1 MTDAPE
7 KSGVSPPARGGG
19 FTKYL
24 AAGVVVLNL
33 VVAAIGW
40 FALNR
45 SREHYNER
53 AAVTAQNMAM
63 ILDENLTGIIAK
75 VDIAL
80 LAVVDE
86 AERQLAA
93 GPIRPE
99 SLNRFIVREHSR
111 VPELVA
117 FRATDASGDAI
128 YGPPAKAVNTIS
140 LAHRDYFKFLQE
152 TPQAGL
158 VISKPLVGG
167 ISGKWMVVLARR
179 INRPDGAF
187 AGLVYTGLALDHL
200 TRDFAKIDIGKR
212 GSITLIDGEGS
223 IVTRYPQDD
232 PVGSLVGQKIASAQL
247 DHILQAKLP
256 AGVYVKKSS
265 IDSQEKTF
273 SFRKLG
279 VPQPYYILVGLA
291 TIDHQAAWRSE
302 ARVLSS
308 FMVVFLILTIVSAL
322 LIHGEWR
329 RNEAETSARRL
340 AQELL
345 MRQKEALEATLART
359 KRLEGIISI
368 CMHCKKI
375 NNKRD
380 SWEQIEKYISDNSD
394 ALFSHGICPECL
406 EEHFPHLK
414 KSGESGS

>member
-7 KSGVSPPARGGG
+7 KSGVSPPAQVGS
-19 FTKYL
+19 FPKYL
-24 AAGVVVLNL
+24 VAGVVVLNL

-40 FALNR
+40 FSLNR
-45 SREHYNER
+45 SREHYNVR

-75 VDIAL
+75 VDIAMM
-80 LAVVDE
+80 AVVDE
-86 AERQLAA
+86 AERQLAV
-93 GPIRPE
+93 GPIKPE
-99 SLNRFIVREHSR
+99 TLSRFIVREHAR
-111 VPELVA
+111 LPELVA
-117 FRATDASGDAI
+117 FRATDAMGDAL
-128 YGPPAKAVNTIS
+128 YGPPAKAVSTTS

-158 VISKPLVGG
+158 VISKPLIGG

-187 AGLVYTGLALDHL
+187 AGLVYAGLALDYL
-200 TRDFAKIDIGKR
+200 TRDFTKIDIGKH

-232 PVGSLVGQKIASAQL
+232 PDVSLVGQKIPSVQL
-247 DHILQAKLP
+247 SQVLQAKLP

-273 SFRKLG
+273 SFRRLG
-279 VPQPYYILVGLA
+279 VRKPYYILVGLA
-291 TIDHQAAWRSE
+291 TIDHQAAWRAE
-302 ARVLSS
+302 VWVLSS
-308 FMVVFLILTIVSAL
+308 FMAVFLLLTIVSAL
-322 LIHGEWR
+322 LIHWEWR
-329 RNEAETSARRL
+329 RNERETSARRL
-340 AQELL
+340 AQEMLV
-345 MRQKEALEATLART
+345 RQNEALEATLART
-359 KRLEGIISI
+359 KRLEGLISI

-394 ALFSHGICPECL
+394 ALFSHGICPDCL
-406 EEHFPHLK
+406 KAHYPHVK
-414 KSGESGS
+414 KSEEPGG